1 MNLREVIEKNQKMFE
16 KSLLV
21 TMGGQWAECSLYEE
35 TVMEMRSLFK
45 QDQVGV
51 LDAIIKRVN
60 QEASE
65 YVNDEQAG
73 RTALAYE
80 LHNELSKAREDI
92 TSLQ

>member
-1 MNLREVIEKNQKMFE
+1 MNLREVIEKNKKLIWTYVPAMDDPMEPAVYESNARKAVVQ
-16 KSLLV
+16 
-21 TMGGQWAECSLYEE
+21 GQVNL
-35 TVMEMRSLFK
+35 
-45 QDQVGV
+45 

-80 LHNELSKAREDI
+80 LHNELSRAREDI

>member
-1 MNLREVIEKNQKMFE
+1 MNLREVIEKSK
-16 KSLLV
+16 V
-21 TMGGQWAECSLYEE
+21 TSTSCGDDYGLTMVVS
-35 TVMEMRSLFK
+35 V
-45 QDQVGV
+45 DQANEAIKKALAMQ

-80 LHNELSKAREDI
+80 LHNELSRAREDI